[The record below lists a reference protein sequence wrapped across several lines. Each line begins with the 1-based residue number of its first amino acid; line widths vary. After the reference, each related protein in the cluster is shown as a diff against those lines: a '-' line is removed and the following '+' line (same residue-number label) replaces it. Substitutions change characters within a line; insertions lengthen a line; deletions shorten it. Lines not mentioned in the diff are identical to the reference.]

1 MEVRPDSLVS
11 ERRLTGSPAGDLHRT
26 RAGDRH
32 QRRGDRQRRREW
44 GAAISTEP
52 EPETGTNDG
61 EIASDGRVGWGSGSL
76 ASRMKRRRVNDRVVV
91 PVAVVAGLAA
101 ALGGASPTGTT
112 WSDWLLIVASVALVT
127 WAGASTAWWVGAALT
142 GLAAAI
148 AGDLALTVVGLAAFG
163 VALWIGLQRR
173 DLPVARAA
181 VIGVGCNVLIRSE
194 LGGFLGL
201 PTIVGVGTGAA
212 IVVMGLRRR
221 PAHIRHNVWIGVA
234 ATTAVLLVAAIGA
247 TIAAAASRGDLTAGN
262 RLARSGLELL
272 NDGDYLAAAERFAQ
286 AETAFGDADDALSA
300 PWAQPAVLVPGL
312 AQNLTAARR
321 LASSATA
328 ASADVGAALALVDPE
343 QLRLVNGRIDL
354 DAIRLIQDPFRD
366 VQDSIG
372 DLEAAID
379 DTSSPWLIE
388 PLQTRLDDLEVE
400 LADNGARLDNAVLAV
415 DLAPQLLGADGPRR
429 YFIAF
434 TTPAE
439 VRGHGGFMGN
449 WAELSAIDGRLR
461 LTEFG
466 RTLDLN
472 RVDGTRTVTGPE
484 DWLEQ
489 WGSYG
494 FTSGPGGTTEREP
507 WSNITISPEFPSTAQ
522 VIAEL
527 YPQSGG
533 DEIDGVFAMDPYVL
547 QALLR
552 LTGPISIAGSDIPL
566 SDANVAQFL
575 LVDQY
580 DIDDSPTRV
589 DLLDEVARA
598 TIDQVLGGALPNP
611 TVVARELGPVA
622 AQGRLAGWSRDPD
635 EQQLFEQ
642 VNLAA
647 DLPDPAG
654 GDGYAVVLNN
664 AGANKLDVYLDRSIT
679 YDATVDPATGAV
691 EATATITLTNTVDPD
706 GLPSGVTGNYTGE
719 PIGTNRTLLSLY
731 TPLDVV
737 DATVALD
744 GDDPAPFTLDD
755 GSEAGWN
762 VASGFVAIPPG
773 ESVTVTVQLTG
784 AVEQPTEPTFV
795 VRPMP
800 MVLPERHRID
810 VRSTDGTSLIAF
822 DGVIDRTTQLA
833 ASPSDDG

>member
-1 MEVRPDSLVS
+1 
-11 ERRLTGSPAGDLHRT
+11 
-26 RAGDRH
+26 
-32 QRRGDRQRRREW
+32 
-44 GAAISTEP
+44 
-52 EPETGTNDG
+52 
-61 EIASDGRVGWGSGSL
+61 
-76 ASRMKRRRVNDRVVV
+76 MKRRRVNDRVVV
-91 PVAVVAGLAA
+91 PVAVIAGLVA
-101 ALGGASPTGTT
+101 ALSGASPTGTT
-112 WSDWLLIVASVALVT
+112 GTDWLLTVAGVSLVT
-127 WAGASTAWWVGAALT
+127 WAGASTTWWVGAALA

-148 AGDLALTVVGLAAFG
+148 AGNLALTAVGLAAFVG
-163 VALWIGLQRR
+163 ALWIGLQRR
-173 DLPVARAA
+173 DLPVARAI

-201 PTIVGVGTGAA
+201 STIIGVAAGAA
-212 IVVMGLRRR
+212 IVVLGLRRR
-221 PAHIRHNVWIGVA
+221 PSRIRRGVWIGVA
-234 ATTAVLLVAAIGA
+234 ASGAVLVLATAGVAV
-247 TIAAAASRGDLTAGN
+247 AAASSRIDLTAGN
-262 RLARSGLELL
+262 RLARDGLELL
-272 NDGDYLAAAERFAQ
+272 NDGDYLAAADLFTQ
-286 AETAFGDADDALSA
+286 AASAFDEADGALSA
-300 PWAQPAVLVPGL
+300 PWARPAALVPGL
-312 AQNLTAARR
+312 AQNLAAAQR
-321 LASSATA
+321 LASSATD
-328 ASADVGAALALVDPE
+328 ASADVSAALALVDPE
-343 QLRLVNGRIDL
+343 QLRLVNGRIDV
-354 DAIRLIQDPFRD
+354 DAIRLIQEPFHA

-372 DLEAAID
+372 GLEAAID
-379 DTSSPWLIE
+379 DSASPWLIA
-388 PLQTRLDDLEVE
+388 PLQTRLDDLDAE
-400 LADNGARLDNAVLAV
+400 LADNSARLDNAVLAV

-449 WAELSAIDGRLR
+449 WAELSAVDGRLAI
-461 LTEFG
+461 THFG

-484 DWLEQ
+484 DWLDQ

-494 FTSGPGGTTEREP
+494 FTSGPGSATEPEP
-507 WSNITISPEFPSTAQ
+507 WSNVTISPEFPSTAQ

-547 QALLR
+547 EALLR
-552 LTGPISIAGSDIPL
+552 LTGPISIAGSDTPL

-580 DIDDSPTRV
+580 EIDDSPARV

-598 TIDQVLGGALPNP
+598 TIGQVLGGDLPNP
-611 TVVARELGPVA
+611 TVVARELGPAA
-622 AQGRLAGWSRDPD
+622 AQGHLAGWSRNLD
-635 EQQLFEQ
+635 EQRLFEQ
-642 VNLAA
+642 VNLSAS
-647 DLPDPAG
+647 LPDPAG

-664 AGANKLDVYLDRSIT
+664 AGANKLDVYLDRSIS
-679 YDATVDPATGAV
+679 YDATVDPTTGAV

-731 TPLDVV
+731 TPLDVIE
-737 DATVALD
+737 ATVALD

-773 ESVTVTVQLTG
+773 ESVVVTIRLAG
-784 AVEQPTEPTFV
+784 AIEQPADATLV

-810 VRSTDGTSLIAF
+810 VRSTDGTPLIDF
-822 DGVIDRTTQLA
+822 DGVIDRTSRLRP
-833 ASPSDDG
+833 SPGDDG